1 MGLSPKPRLLALF
14 LIGAMTPGC
23 SNFLADAL
31 TPKSD
36 YVGTVGI
43 SAEKAEQIAVQT
55 VGGRAI
61 PSLTKRMTRA
71 SAGLQPGTMGEFTEL
86 VYVVQ
91 IESTSDAPMRS
102 DSLGASTI
110 GIDGD
115 YKPTYKSGAVT
126 IRAKDGVV
134 LAYSKVPTDDK
145 PARTCKPLELAV
157 LPSNT
162 PKVGDTVVVQYQNV
176 PDGNYDVF
184 LGRMDD
190 DSRAFDKMVKL
201 PSCSPTNHMA
211 SFSVEIKSSIDTSG
225 RAFPI
230 QSGDRF
236 YVHLLTTGW
245 SIGAPIYV
253 Q

>member
-1 MGLSPKPRLLALF
+1 MSQSLKARLLALF

-23 SNFLADAL
+23 SNYLADAL
-31 TPKSD
+31 TPKND

-43 SAEKAEQIAVQT
+43 SAEQAERIAVQT
-55 VGGRAI
+55 IGGRAI
-61 PSLTKRMTRA
+61 PGRTERTSRA
-71 SAGLQPGTMGEFTEL
+71 SAGLQQAVGDLTDL

-102 DSLGASTI
+102 DTLGASVI
-110 GIDGD
+110 GIDCD
-115 YKPTYKSGAVT
+115 YKPTYKSGSVT
-126 IRAKDGVV
+126 VRAKDGVV
-134 LAYSKVPTDDK
+134 LAYSKVPMDDK
-145 PARTCKPLELAV
+145 PTNTCKPLELGV

-162 PKVGDTVVVQYQNV
+162 PKVGDTVVVQYQNL

-190 DSRAFDKMVKL
+190 ASSAFDKMVKITTF
-201 PSCSPTNHMA
+201 SPTSHMA
-211 SFSVEIKSSIDTSG
+211 SLSIQLKSTVDTSG
-225 RAFPI
+225 RPFPI

-236 YVHLLTTGW
+236 YVQLVTTFW
-245 SIGAPIYV
+245 SMGAPIFV